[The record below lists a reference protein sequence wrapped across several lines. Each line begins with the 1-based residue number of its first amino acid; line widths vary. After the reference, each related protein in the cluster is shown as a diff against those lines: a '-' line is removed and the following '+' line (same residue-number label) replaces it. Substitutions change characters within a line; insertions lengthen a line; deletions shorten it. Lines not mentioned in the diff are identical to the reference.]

1 MSIKGT
7 LLIVDDNRNVV
18 NSVKLLICREVDN
31 VITASLPDCIPELI
45 RKHHPQVILLD
56 MNFRA
61 SVNTG
66 NEGLYWLREIQRIS
80 PNTAVI
86 LFTAYA
92 DVALAVEGMK
102 LGAADFIVK
111 PFDNSVLVSSIKK
124 AFGDKK
130 APKSKTQSKMIWGN
144 TQAMKELKNIVERVA
159 VTDANILIIG
169 ENGTGKDLLARE
181 IHNLSLRSSG
191 PLEIVDM
198 GAIIESLFE
207 SELYGSVKSAYTDA
221 KTDRAGKFETAH
233 GGSLFLD
240 EIGNLPYHLQAKLLT
255 SIQQKQVIRVGSN
268 TPRPIDIRLICATN
282 SNLTQMVDEG
292 KFRQDLFYRINTIT
306 LKLPSLRERADDIP
320 EFVDLFL
327 EKYAKAYAKEKP
339 NVTDDDIRRLS
350 ALHWPGNIRQL
361 EHVVEKALIMNDNK
375 TLCFE
380 DFDVYEN
387 SLSTT
392 KESSGTLEEMEKNAI
407 IIAIRQHSGN
417 MTEVARQLGITRQT
431 LYNKIKKYEI

>member
-18 NSVKLLICREVDN
+18 NSVKLLMCREVDN
-31 VITASLPDCIPELI
+31 IITASLPDCIPELI

-207 SELYGSVKSAYTDA
+207 SELYGSVKGAYTDA

-255 SIQQKQVIRVGSN
+255 SIQQKQIIRVGSN

-339 NVTDDDIRRLS
+339 NVTDDAIRRLS

-407 IIAIRQHSGN
+407 IIAIRKHSGN